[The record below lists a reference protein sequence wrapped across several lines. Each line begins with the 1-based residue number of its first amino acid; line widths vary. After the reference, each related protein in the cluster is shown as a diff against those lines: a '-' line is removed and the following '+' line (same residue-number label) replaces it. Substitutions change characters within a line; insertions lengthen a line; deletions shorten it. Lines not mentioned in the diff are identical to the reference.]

1 MSTVCEC
8 ACVRVCVRAVLPS
21 SRLQVRTQF
30 RKIFTQMG
38 FEEMPTNQ

>member
-1 MSTVCEC
+1 MPGITRGVCT
-8 ACVRVCVRAVLPS
+8 AAGM
-21 SRLQVRTQF
+21 QVRTQF